1 PPRRHPEARVAQ
13 HRVDLVAPQARGV
26 DEMLGPDRPPPG
38 LDLVAS
44 SRLPDAGHRSV
55 QHEAA
60 AHSDGLGCEGERRG
74 EGTDDALSCDL
85 ERTLRPR
92 AEVGLARVELLELDS
107 PGVREPV
114 LATAL
119 LGAP

>member
-1 PPRRHPEARVAQ
+1 PGGVNETPARDGPR
-13 HRVDLVAPQARGV
+13 
-26 DEMLGPDRPPPG
+26 PG

-55 QHEAA
+55 QHQAA

-74 EGTDDALSCDL
+74 EGTDDALSWDL

-107 PGVREPV
+107 PGVRVAV
-114 LATAL
+114 LASGL
-119 LGAP
+119 LGAR